1 MAGYDLLRNA
11 RDLHHLR
18 LLTSRNHSLHVESNT
33 LVNGEIVA
41 ISDKTV
47 HLGHTICTKD
57 REDIT
62 LATKNNFWKQFN
74 MFIANLFI

>member
-1 MAGYDLLRNA
+1 MI
-11 RDLHHLR
+11 
-18 LLTSRNHSLHVESNT
+18 TKNT
-33 LVNGEIVA
+33 WVNGEIIA
-41 ISDKTV
+41 LSDKTV

-62 LATKNNFWKQFN
+62 LAVKNNFWKQFN